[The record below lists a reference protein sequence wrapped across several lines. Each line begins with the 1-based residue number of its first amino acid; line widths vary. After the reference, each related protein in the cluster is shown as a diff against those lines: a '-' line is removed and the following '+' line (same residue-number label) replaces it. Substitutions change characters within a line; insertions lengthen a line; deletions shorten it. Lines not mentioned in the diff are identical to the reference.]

1 MSRTYKIGLI
11 CAIGCA
17 VLWGVLP
24 IYWQALKPIDSFVI
38 IFYRIFLVGLV
49 SGIASL
55 KLYGRKEVKK
65 YIGPGS
71 SSLKFFMAGLLITA
85 NWSIYIWAVNAD
97 HVIQTCIGYY
107 IEPLMVCVFGII
119 FFKEKLT
126 KHKLIALIFAS
137 IGVVVILLHF
147 MQVPL
152 IALSL
157 AITFATYAALKKSF
171 SIPSVLSL
179 FLETRHLMLPA
190 LAVVIYLECTGRGA
204 LAVAEPYQY
213 ALLFL
218 CGPLTA
224 LPLGLFAEAANKIS
238 LVTLGVTEYIS
249 PSISLVIGI
258 FLFKEPFDL
267 VQFIAFVIVWIG
279 LVFFTAGEA
288 KESKKSEDR
297 NMVEAAKKDKP
308 TINDCVLFDVFG
320 EDFDRFDFPIDA
332 HRVTSGSGGETIL
345 VFGSEKT
352 LLYDCGMAYCGKFTV
367 ENIKN
372 KLAEKERNTLDY
384 IILSHSHYDHMGALP
399 YIKKAFPDAKVHAGE
414 KAARIFEKPSAK
426 DLMKELGTSARDL
439 FMPGSTEEILVD
451 GIAVD
456 VILKDGDE
464 IDLGDITVK
473 ALETKGHTDCSMS
486 YAFEPVKLLF
496 ASESTGIIEGKNFV
510 HTPFLKDCNDA
521 ISSREKCKAYDP
533 EYISLPHFGMIPK
546 DYIETYWKKLE
557 EETDIKIDFIRKMK
571 EEGLDDE
578 AMLDRYC
585 DKYWD
590 PDMEEVQPKDAFIIN
605 SKAIIKAF
613 LKAI

>member
-1 MSRTYKIGLI
+1 MSKAYKIGLI

-55 KLYGRKEVKK
+55 KLYGKKEMKK
-65 YIGPGS
+65 YTGPGNPS
-71 SSLKFFMAGLLITA
+71 FKFFMAGVLITA

-119 FFKEKLT
+119 FFREKLT
-126 KHKLIALIFAS
+126 KYKLTALIFAS

-171 SIPSVLSL
+171 NIPSVLSL

-190 LAVVIYLECTGRGA
+190 LAVVIYLECTGQGA

-249 PSISLVIGI
+249 PSISLIIGI

-267 VQFIAFVIVWIG
+267 IQFIAFVIVWIG
-279 LVFFTAGEA
+279 LVFFTMGEA
-288 KESKKSEDR
+288 KESKM
-297 NMVEAAKKDKP
+297 NKKETKP
-308 TINDCVLFDVFG
+308 TINDCALFSVFG
-320 EDFDRFDFPIDA
+320 EEFDRFDFPIDA

-352 LLYDCGMAYCGKFTV
+352 LLYDCGMAYCGKYTV

-372 KLAEKERNTLDY
+372 KLAEKGRDKLDY

-399 YIKKAFPDAKVHAGE
+399 YIRQAFPDVKVHGSA
-414 KAARIFEKPSAK
+414 KAASIFEKPSAK
-426 DLMKELGTSARDL
+426 VLMKELGTSARDL
-439 FMPGSTEEILVD
+439 FMPGSQEEILVD

-456 VILKDGDE
+456 VILKDGDI
-464 IDLGDITVK
+464 IDLGDIKVK

-486 YAFEPVKLLF
+486 YAFEPAKLLF
-496 ASESTGIIEGKNFV
+496 ASESTGIIEGKDYI
-510 HTPFLKDCNDA
+510 HTPFLKDCSDA
-521 ISSREKCKAYDP
+521 IASREKCMAYGA
-533 EYISLPHFGMIPK
+533 EYISLPHFGMLPK
-546 DYIETYWKKLE
+546 DYNETYWRLLA
-557 EETDIKIDFIRKMK
+557 EETEIKREFIRGMM

-578 AMLDRYC
+578 QMLERYC

-613 LKAI
+613 SKAV